1 MDSNGVQGR
10 RYRLVLRGELGDAFG
25 ILFDS
30 MQLRRLTGMTVLTGQ
45 VTDQAHLAGLIE
57 QIQELGAELISVT
70 PDQGNGRR
78 CSGSRD
84 RTRLVMM
91 AHRHALSEPSPAGPS
106 PSSSCTGSALA
117 VRCSRSTTPSSGS
130 RVLAEIG
137 EDHIYDSVQAAVAAS
152 NGPAEQRTSRRS
164 TGQESDRVVD
174 LRGRL
179 LEEDAC
185 SSLSLP
191 SP

>member
-1 MDSNGVQGR
+1 
-10 RYRLVLRGELGDAFG
+10 
-25 ILFDS
+25 
-30 MQLRRLTGMTVLTGQ
+30 MTVLTGQ

-57 QIQELGAELISVT
+57 QIQELGTELISVT

-91 AHRHALSEPSPAGPS
+91 AHRHARSEPSLAGPS

-117 VRCSRSTTPSSGS
+117 DRCSRSTTPSSGS

-152 NGPAEQRTSRRS
+152 NAPAEHKDKSAEHGAREVT
-164 TGQESDRVVD
+164 VWWIFA
-174 LRGRL
+174 
-179 LEEDAC
+179 DAC
-185 SSLSLP
+185 
-191 SP
+191 